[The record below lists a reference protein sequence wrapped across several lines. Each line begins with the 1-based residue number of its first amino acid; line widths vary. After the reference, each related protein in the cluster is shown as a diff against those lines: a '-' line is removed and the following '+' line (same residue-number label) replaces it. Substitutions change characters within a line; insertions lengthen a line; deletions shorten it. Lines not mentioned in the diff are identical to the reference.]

1 MTRGTAIALL
11 IAVALLSA
19 ALAGYRQTQ
28 APQAPLPDLV
38 KVKENLYIIEASS
51 PADRSLFT
59 GGNTGVFITESGVVV
74 VDTKLPNYGR
84 LILERIRKVTNKPV
98 TTIINTHTH
107 GDHTG
112 SNEGFPASVEI
123 VTHENT
129 RANMMKMDA
138 FKGEK
143 AQFLPK
149 RTYKDKLSLFSGK
162 DRIDL
167 YHFGPGHTNG
177 DTFIV
182 YTALRVLQAGDMF
195 AWRDAPFIDRSNGG
209 SGVEWPRTLRKAL
222 EGIKDVDTVIPG
234 HVPVTTLSDL
244 REYQRYNA
252 DLVAAVEKAVKA
264 GQTPEQAAASINLTE
279 KYKGYRSE
287 RLKAAVDALYAELKR

>member
-19 ALAGYRQTQ
+19 ALAGYQQTE

>member
-19 ALAGYRQTQ
+19 ALAGYQQTQ